1 MTNKEIAYAP
11 IREVDSMQ
19 LPSYS
24 EYQIGDMTYKVSSIF
39 AEKGSLKEI
48 YEKFIINSEKRM
60 QTANI

>member
-24 EYQIGDMTYKVSSIF
+24 EYQIGDTTYKVSSIF

-60 QTANI
+60 QSADI